1 MSKPEPADETS
12 KFNPIAGCSIFVVI
26 ILMISFLTIMFV
38 WQGNEHEDAIHA
50 ITEET
55 EKPTTIASEEAQ
67 GPPEELKEKLTAFST
82 SVRAKKLTKLSL
94 DADELNLFIA
104 QHERLESL
112 RGRLYITEITDEV
125 IHADICFPVRA
136 DASFGAFVKSLF
148 SDESEG
154 KMRYLNGTMT
164 MEPEIVQGSIFPRIL
179 TITPNNKHAVPK
191 KYIREFPTFLFSEYR
206 NDESIADVLHEMD
219 DVQLVAGTL
228 SITSDPKQSSKDT
241 DVSQEAYDDKLIS
254 AVALF
259 GLFVFIFV
267 TSILFM
273 RWAKKKRS

>member
-1 MSKPEPADETS
+1 MSKPEPPDETS

-26 ILMISFLTIMFV
+26 ILMISFLTVMFV
-38 WQGNEHEDAIHA
+38 WQGSEHEDAIHA
-50 ITEET
+50 ISEEI
-55 EKPTTIASEEAQ
+55 EKPTAIASL
-67 GPPEELKEKLTAFST
+67 GTHGSPTELQEKITAFRS
-82 SVRAKKLTKLSL
+82 SVREKKLTSLTLS
-94 DADELNLFIA
+94 ADELNLFIA
-104 QHERLESL
+104 HYERLESL
-112 RGRLYITEITDEV
+112 RGRLYITEITDEI

-148 SDESEG
+148 NDTSDG

-164 MEPEIVQGSIFPRIL
+164 MEPEIVQGSVFPRIL
-179 TITPNNKHAVPK
+179 TITPNNNHAVPK

-219 DVQLVAGTL
+219 DVELVAGTL
-228 SITSDPKQSSKDT
+228 SITSDPKQASKDS

-259 GLFVFIFV
+259 GLFVFIFI
-267 TSILFM
+267 TSLLFM